1 MRRIRHSLLIT
12 HHSSL
17 AMMNVTLRDLL
28 RWPDCPLVT
37 TASVTA
43 SPADREAT
51 LLHPD
56 RVLSWPMAMR
66 ATPPLLPQLEE
77 GALVLLP
84 APTLAE
90 VRAFLPGAL
99 YELRRRSAA
108 ALIVDAGQASGLVAG
123 DLDVLCAR
131 NGVTPDLELNLTRL
145 INEHRTRLYRRGT
158 EIDRALTEATMRGRG
173 VADLLR
179 IGAVQGGRPLLL
191 LDDQGRVKEAFA
203 APGDPVPVNRPPA
216 SVPGNEQALTPL
228 PDPFTSD
235 EWLLLRIEGEGN
247 GWLATCAQRGLLDEV
262 DRLLLTRVAATCAL
276 ALEQARRGRARLAP
290 GHRAALV
297 TALLQPE
304 TPQEERT
311 EAAETLGLEP
321 TATFTVLTLASR
333 DSSADPDRGLHAAR
347 RNIADRLVPHVGAE
361 EFNDDKTGLTGLLLH
376 SVRSE
381 GLSRATMLLRTALDP
396 AADIVAALSLPAS
409 GLAELPEAA
418 RQARYALLL
427 LRAGVLLG
435 PVADWGAVDDLGP
448 YLLLYPLWGMPEAAR
463 FVGGILGDLPEH
475 DTRYNGELLTTLL
488 TYLGQGGAAGA
499 AADALK
505 IHRNTLTYRLRRIEE
520 ICRRSPLDP
529 AQQLSLHLAVLLHSL
544 PAP

>member
-1 MRRIRHSLLIT
+1 
-12 HHSSL
+12 
-17 AMMNVTLRDLL
+17 MMNVTLRDLL
-28 RWPDCPLVT
+28 RWPECPLVT
-37 TASVTA
+37 TAPVTA
-43 SPADREAT
+43 SPAESEAV

-56 RVLSWPMAMR
+56 RVLSWPIAMR

-77 GALVLLP
+77 GSLVLLP
-84 APTLAE
+84 APTLVE
-90 VRAFLPGAL
+90 VRSFLPGAL
-99 YELRRRSAA
+99 HELRRRGAA
-108 ALIVDAGQASGLVAG
+108 ALIVDADQAPGVLAG

-131 NGVTPDLELNLTRL
+131 HGVTPDLELNLTRL

-179 IGAVQGGRPLLL
+179 IGAAQGGRPLLL

-216 SVPGNEQALTPL
+216 PIAGSEPALTPL
-228 PDPFTSD
+228 PDPLTGD

-247 GWLATCAQRGLLDEV
+247 GWLATCAPRGLLDEV

-290 GHRAALV
+290 GQRAALV
-297 TALLQPE
+297 TTLLQPE
-304 TPQEERT
+304 TVQEERAA
-311 EAAETLGLEP
+311 AAETLGLEP
-321 TATFTVLTLASR
+321 AATFAVLTLACR
-333 DSSADPDRGLHAAR
+333 DDGADNGRQLHVAR
-347 RNIADRLVPHVGAE
+347 RALAGRLAPHVGVE
-361 EFNDDKTGLTGLLLH
+361 DFNDDKTGVTGLLLH

-381 GLSRATMLLRTALDP
+381 GLLRATTMLRTALGS
-396 AADIVAALSLPAS
+396 AAEIVAALSLPTS
-409 GLAELPEAA
+409 SLADLPEAA

-427 LRAGVLLG
+427 LRACVLHG
-435 PVADWGAVDDLGP
+435 PVADWSAIDDLGP
-448 YLLLYPLWGMPEAAR
+448 YLLLYPLWGTPEAAR
-463 FVGGILGDLPEH
+463 FVGGILGELPDQ

-488 TYLGQGGAAGA
+488 AYLGQGGAAGA
-499 AADALK
+499 AADVLK

-529 AQQLSLHLAVLLHSL
+529 SQHLSLHLAALLHRL